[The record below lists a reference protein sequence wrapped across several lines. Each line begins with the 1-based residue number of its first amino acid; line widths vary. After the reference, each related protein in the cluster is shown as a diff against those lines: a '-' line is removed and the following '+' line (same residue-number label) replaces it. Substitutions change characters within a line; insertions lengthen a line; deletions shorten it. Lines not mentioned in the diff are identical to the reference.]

1 MANKPSQ
8 YIPLWDKLQKE
19 KFATIRTAFPQRIKK
34 AIIKRKHLA
43 KHPGK
48 LHFRHVRHVGSVE
61 NHEVV
66 EIEITLSENTRQVR
80 KKVNANI

>member
-8 YIPLWDKLQKE
+8 YIPLWDRVLKD
-19 KFATIRTAFPQRIKK
+19 KFVTLRTAFPQRIKK

-48 LHFRHVRHVGSVE
+48 LAFRIVRHVASAE
-61 NHEVV
+61 NREVV
-66 EIEITLSENTRQVR
+66 EMEITLSENSQQVR
-80 KKVNANI
+80 KKLHGTI